1 MNAKI
6 PNETKNQ
13 TLKAL
18 ILEIVKTSYEAG
30 EPPIQAKIVD
40 KILDY
45 RNKNIFDLYYETD
58 SIQPSVSRTLKRM
71 VQDKQLIKLPDKTY
85 TPFDITVARK
95 QIAVQIMKEI
105 EFNREE
111 IFCMSESVILLDIH
125 PKSVS
130 RAKDLFAQY
139 LGQRNCYDIVDF
151 QGYVMLMLL
160 SDTTDKKDLEKLT
173 EDIRKIAK
181 KEYTGE

>member
-1 MNAKI
+1 MNKQNI
-6 PNETKNQ
+6 ESQPPKN
-13 TLKAL
+13 LKNH
-18 ILEIVKTSYEAG
+18 IFEIVKTSYEMG
-30 EPPIQAKIVD
+30 QPPYQAAIVK
-40 KILDY
+40 KILEY
-45 RNKNIFDLYYETD
+45 KNQGLLGGYYKEK
-58 SIQPSVSRTLKRM
+58 SIQPSVSRAIKRM

-85 TPFDITVARK
+85 IPFDITVARK
-95 QIAVQIMKEI
+95 QIAIQIMEEI
-105 EFNREE
+105 QFDRKE

-160 SDTTDKKDLEKLT
+160 SDTNDKKDLKQLT